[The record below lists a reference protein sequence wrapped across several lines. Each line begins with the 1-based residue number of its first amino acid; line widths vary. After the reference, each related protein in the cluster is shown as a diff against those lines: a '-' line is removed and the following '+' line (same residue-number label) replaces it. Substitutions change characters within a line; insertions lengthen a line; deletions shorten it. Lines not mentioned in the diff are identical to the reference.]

1 MAICPYCGS
10 ENADT
15 NAFCSECGG
24 PLKEQQVPVAPEPPA
39 QPFEAPVQTPVQP
52 QSAASFTAPSE
63 PVAPIP
69 TGGLMA
75 WAIVTLLL
83 CLVAGIVALMEVNK
97 INKSTTVE
105 EQQKHVST
113 ARTWCIVGTV
123 IGVLSILGRMM
134 NQ

>member
-15 NAFCSECGG
+15 NSFCSECGG

-63 PVAPIP
+63 PGCADPHRRTDGLGHRHAAAMP
-69 TGGLMA
+69 GCRHCGFDGG
-75 WAIVTLLL
+75 
-83 CLVAGIVALMEVNK
+83 
-97 INKSTTVE
+97 
-105 EQQKHVST
+105 QQDQQEHH
-113 ARTWCIVGTV
+113 RV
-123 IGVLSILGRMM
+123 ICSLYER
-134 NQ
+134 Q